1 MKLKKSYLCISL
13 VITMLITSMFSTLV
27 FADTLDYSSSI
38 DRMQQLGILDS
49 TVKDSNS
56 TVTRGQLVKSIV
68 ISKGLTDTAASLTG
82 SSVYPDINADSD
94 LSGYINAVINM
105 GTSQGINQTVIT
117 GLPDGSFYP
126 DNSVTYGALCTVMVR
141 LLGYTD
147 SDLTGAWP
155 YNYIQKAAALKL
167 TTDVTLKRNDKV
179 TYGVE
184 AVMFDRLFDSLMKKT
199 NPTDSDK
206 FFSDSYFG
214 DTTVPG
220 KLVETTILGNSKTSD
235 NLNDNQV
242 LTDTGTYTL
251 SKGVTT
257 PVVGGKYKLYA
268 NGTSITKVTQKENTI
283 ENYAVSNVINGVIYY
298 TDDNNVMKNMTLP
311 EASIYYYHGQA
322 VNYSAAVSAIQ
333 PYSSVILSKNSDDTG
348 YDFAVIVDPNFGV
361 PQIYRGSNMQVV
373 NEINNTKYDYMYKN
387 GYGYINKYSIADED
401 VAYFVSD
408 LWNKHSYIYLYS
420 TKIYGE
426 INNIMPSVANAT
438 SIVVKGQTYQ
448 ISQYF
453 DRNRLSDFNNLISS
467 NNPNLNYPVSYAP
480 FNGNISIGD
489 TRTIVLDITG
499 KVIDI
504 Y

>member
-1 MKLKKSYLCISL
+1 
-13 VITMLITSMFSTLV
+13 MLITSMFSTLV

-49 TVKDSNS
+49 TIKDSNS

-82 SSVYPDINADSD
+82 TSVYPDINADSD

-105 GTSQGINQTVIT
+105 GTSQGVNQTVIT

-155 YNYIQKAAALKL
+155 YNYIQKAATLKL
-167 TTDVTLKRNDKV
+167 TTDVTLKKNDRV

-235 NLNDNQV
+235 NLNDSQV

-268 NGTSITKVTQKENTI
+268 NGTTITKVTQKENTL

-311 EASIYYYHGQA
+311 EASTYYYHGQPIDY
-322 VNYSAAVSAIQ
+322 NAAVSAIQ
-333 PYSSVILSKNSDDTG
+333 PYSSIILSKNSDGTG
-348 YDFAVIVDPNFGV
+348 YDFAVIVDPDFGV
-361 PQIYRGSNMQVV
+361 PQIYRGTNAQLL
-373 NEINNTKYDYMYKN
+373 NAINNTKYDYVYNN
-387 GYGYINKYSIADED
+387 GYSTIYSLFDED
-401 VAYFVSD
+401 VVYFVSD
-408 LWNKHSYIYLYS
+408 IWNKHRYIYVYR
-420 TKIYGE
+420 TKVSGTISS
-426 INNIMPSVANAT
+426 ITPSIANAT
-438 SIVVKGQTYQ
+438 GIVLKGQTYQ
-448 ISQYF
+448 LSPYF
-453 DRNRLSDFNNLISS
+453 DKNRLNGFNYLIGVY
-467 NNPNLNYPVSYAP
+467 NPNLNYPLSNSPYYGSY
-480 FNGNISIGD
+480 NVGD
-489 TRTIVLDITG
+489 TRTLVLDVNG

-504 Y
+504 F

>member
-1 MKLKKSYLCISL
+1 MKLKKSYLCITL

-49 TVKDSNS
+49 TIKDSS
-56 TVTRGQLVKSIV
+56 SAVTRAQLVKSIV

-82 SSVYPDINADSD
+82 SSVFPDISGDSE

-105 GTSQGINQTVIT
+105 GTSQGVNETVIT

-126 DNSVTYGALCTVMVR
+126 NNTVNYGALCTVMVR
-141 LLGYTD
+141 LLGYSD

-155 YNYIQKAAALKL
+155 YNYIQKAASLNL
-167 TTDVTLKRNDKV
+167 TSGITLKKSDSV

-184 AVMFDRLFDSLMKKT
+184 AVMFDRLFDSLMKKA

-206 FFSDSYFG
+206 FYSDSYFG

-220 KLVETTILGNSKTSD
+220 KLVETTVLGNSKTSD
-235 NLNDNQV
+235 NLNANQV

-257 PVVGGKYKLYA
+257 PVIGGKYKLYA
-268 NGTSITKVTQKENTI
+268 NGATITKVTQKENTL

-298 TDDNNVMKNMTLP
+298 TDSNNEMQHITLP
-311 EASIYYYHGQA
+311 EASTYYYHGKTIDY
-322 VNYSAAVSAIQ
+322 NAAVSSIQ
-333 PYSSVILSKNSDDTG
+333 PYSSIVLSKNSDGAG
-348 YDFAVIVDPNFGV
+348 YDFGIIVDPNFGV
-361 PQIYRGSNMQVV
+361 PQIYRSSNTDLV
-373 NEINNTKYDYMYKN
+373 NKINNGTYDYVYRN
-387 GYGYINKYSIADED
+387 GYSSIYSICDED
-401 VAYFVSD
+401 VVYFVSD
-408 LWNKHSYIYLYS
+408 LWNKHSYIYVYD
-420 TKIYGE
+420 TKLTETITS
-426 INNIMPSVANAT
+426 MLPSAANAT

-448 ISQYF
+448 LSQYF
-453 DRNRLSDFNNLISS
+453 DRNRLSGLNNLIVL
-467 NNPNLNYPVSYAP
+467 NNPDDYPSNSIQNYGVINLGDSVTIV
-480 FNGNISIGD
+480 FDINGNI
-489 TRTIVLDITG
+489 
-499 KVIDI
+499 IDI

>member
-1 MKLKKSYLCISL
+1 MKLKKSYLCITL

-49 TVKDSNS
+49 TINNSNS
-56 TVTRGQLVKSIV
+56 AVTRAQLVKSIV

-82 SSVYPDINADSD
+82 SSVFPDINADSE

-105 GTSQGINQTVIT
+105 DTSQGVNETVIT
-117 GLPDGSFYP
+117 GLPDGYFYP
-126 DNSVTYGALCTVMVR
+126 NNTVTYGALCTVMVR
-141 LLGYTD
+141 LLGYSD

-155 YNYIQKAAALKL
+155 YNYIQKAASLNL
-167 TTDVTLKRNDKV
+167 TTGITLKKSDNV

-184 AVMFDRLFDSLMKKT
+184 AVMFDRLFDSLMKKA

-206 FFSDSYFG
+206 FYSDSYFG

-220 KLVETTILGNSKTSD
+220 KLVETTVLGNSKTSD

-257 PVVGGKYKLYA
+257 PVIGGKYKLYA
-268 NGTSITKVTQKENTI
+268 NGSTITKVTLQENTLV
-283 ENYAVSNVINGVIYY
+283 NYAVSNVINGTIYY
-298 TDDNNVMKNMTLP
+298 TDDNNVMQSMALP
-311 EASIYYYHGQA
+311 EASTYYYHGQTIDY
-322 VNYSAAVSAIQ
+322 NAAVAAIQ
-333 PYSSVILSKNSDDTG
+333 PYSSIILSKNSDGTG
-348 YDFAVIVDPNFGV
+348 YDFGIIVDPNYGV
-361 PQIYRGSNMQVV
+361 PQIYRSSNTDLV
-373 NEINNTKYDYMYKN
+373 NKIYNGKYDYVYKN
-387 GYGYINKYSIADED
+387 GYANVYSIYDED
-401 VAYFVSD
+401 VVYFASD
-408 LWNKHSYIYLYS
+408 LWNKHSFIYVCS
-420 TKIYGE
+420 TKVNGTITS
-426 INNIMPSVANAT
+426 ILPSAANAT

-448 ISQYF
+448 LSPYF
-453 DRNRLSDFNNLISS
+453 DRNRLTGFNNLIGV
-467 NNPNLNYPVSYAP
+467 NNSTYNYPTNYAQ
-480 FNGNISIGD
+480 NYGAINLGD
-489 TRTIVLDITG
+489 TRTIVLDING